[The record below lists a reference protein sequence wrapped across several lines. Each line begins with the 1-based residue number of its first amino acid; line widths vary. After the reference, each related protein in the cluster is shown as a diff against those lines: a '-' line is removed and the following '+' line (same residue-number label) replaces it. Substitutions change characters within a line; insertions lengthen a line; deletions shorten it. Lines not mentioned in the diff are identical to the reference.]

1 MSSHHIVRDNQEPA
15 LLLVDVAGT
24 PTAIVQELLEWSP
37 KIIVCEQALDEVLK
51 WDIKIDVAIVQE
63 EHRNKWLITLQH
75 QAPVQVF
82 TFGAGEGPWVT
93 AFYLLRSTDHKS
105 VHVVGLHP
113 KQIEFVPD
121 DLNITCVHHNTRW
134 VYVRSGK
141 FEKWFPAGVH
151 LDIPLNHAVVSGL
164 DSKGDTITDGLVRIT
179 AASPFWVG
187 ERLASTSD

>member
-24 PTAIVQELLEWSP
+24 RTAFVQEMLEWSP
-37 KIIVCEQALDEVLK
+37 KIVVCEQALDEVLK
-51 WDIKIDVAIVQE
+51 WNIKIDVAIVQE
-63 EHRNKWLITLQH
+63 AHRNKWLTILQH

-82 TFGAGEGPWVT
+82 TFAAGEVPWVT

-105 VHVVGLHP
+105 VQVVGLYP
-113 KQIEFVPD
+113 GQIESVPD

-134 VYVRSGK
+134 VYVRSCK

-151 LDIPLNHAVVSGL
+151 LDIAGENTFVSGL
-164 DSKGDTITDGLVRIT
+164 NSCGDTTTDGLVRIT

-187 ERLASTSD
+187 EQLTSTSD